1 MSKVV
6 FWDYGHGGAAE
17 MAASCAICMALTDPG
32 RVLLFNEEPSGT
44 GVETGFFR
52 RETSRLPAPSPAVE
66 TGREALLR
74 LAANHRLTKA
84 NFIDYTHPIL
94 KGRMDL
100 VRGGL
105 PDGGPGS
112 AVDGNKLDSIY
123 RVADQVYD
131 WIFTRSLS
139 NPISDQGSNR
149 AGESREI
156 RIAVLRQNRAELER
170 FFEGKAV
177 STGGEPSLVDM
188 IVFDHYDPSSHW
200 SAGNIRRRFNCSVPI
215 YTVPYSTAFRDA
227 WNDAELLRNMRL
239 HRLKALG
246 KPERQGT
253 LPGIYKVCEGLRG
266 LAGGKTS
273 RSHSGKGA

>member
-52 RETSRLPAPSPAVE
+52 REISRFLAPSPAVE
-66 TGREALLR
+66 TGRKALLR
-74 LAANHRLTKA
+74 MAANHRLTKA

-105 PDGGPGS
+105 PDGEPGS
-112 AVDGNKLDSIY
+112 AVDENKMDSIY

-139 NPISDQGSNR
+139 NPLSNQGSSQAR
-149 AGESREI
+149 ESQEI
-156 RIAVLRQNRAELER
+156 RITVLRQNRTELEQ
-170 FFEGKAV
+170 FFEGTAV
-177 STGGEPSLVDM
+177 STGEEPSLVDM
-188 IVFDHYDPSSHW
+188 IVLDHYDPFSRW
-200 SAGNIRRRFNCSVPI
+200 SAGNIRRRFSCAVPM

-239 HRLKALG
+239 HRLMASG
-246 KPERQGT
+246 KPDRQGT
-253 LPGIYKVCEGLRG
+253 LTGIYKVCEGLRG

-273 RSHSGKGA
+273 RSRNGKGA